1 MIPTLLNCPYCACF
15 HGPKECNIPNV
26 MMCSTCSCI
35 FHKNRDR
42 TILKPGKDV
51 DDLV

>member
-1 MIPTLLNCPYCACF
+1 MTYIPSIINCPHCSCF

-26 MMCSTCSCI
+26 MMCTTCNSI
-35 FHKNRDR
+35 FHKDR

-51 DDLV
+51 DGLV